1 MDEKSTNGAS
11 VVEAGVY
18 KSKRACGN
26 IKVMQKNSLSYNFVS
41 SSIKKASKRIDIKYL
56 KIFNSY
62 A

>member
-1 MDEKSTNGAS
+1 MDEKYTNGAS

-41 SSIKKASKRIDIKYL
+41 LSIEKA
-56 KIFNSY
+56 
-62 A
+62 